1 MLLQKEETPE
11 SQRTG
16 HVKTYKQLS
25 AHPGEKPHQKSTLL
39 HLYLRLPASGPGM
52 RALAGNPTLRVAKAG
67 GSQSSSPVWATSQD
81 CLKKKKSGLGVLT
94 VKKAAPGSIPSTTT
108 ESRRDP
114 CLQNQSVVLCQ
125 GSWNRHYTQLLNLHY
140 LDHCK
145 SHLASLSLSAYL
157 FYSLLSAQ

>member
-81 CLKKKKSGLGVLT
+81 CLKKKKKVGTGGAHREEGSPRFNPQYHNGEQERSLPPEPICGTLSGQLEQALHPVTKSTL
-94 VKKAAPGSIPSTTT
+94 PGPLQEPPS
-108 ESRRDP
+108 
-114 CLQNQSVVLCQ
+114 
-125 GSWNRHYTQLLNLHY
+125 
-140 LDHCK
+140 
-145 SHLASLSLSAYL
+145 
-157 FYSLLSAQ
+157 